1 MMSEIICS
9 VFLTKVSKS
18 KHLKRF
24 ALTPEIQ
31 PSKSLNVAAKNV
43 HFLKM
48 WVFGLIMT
56 FESPYLMTSVRS
68 LSIANMLRISTADQ
82 EEVRNHETV

>member
-1 MMSEIICS
+1 MSEIICS

-43 HFLKM
+43 HFFKNVGV
-48 WVFGLIMT
+48 WSYNDV
-56 FESPYLMTSVRS
+56 
-68 LSIANMLRISTADQ
+68 
-82 EEVRNHETV
+82 